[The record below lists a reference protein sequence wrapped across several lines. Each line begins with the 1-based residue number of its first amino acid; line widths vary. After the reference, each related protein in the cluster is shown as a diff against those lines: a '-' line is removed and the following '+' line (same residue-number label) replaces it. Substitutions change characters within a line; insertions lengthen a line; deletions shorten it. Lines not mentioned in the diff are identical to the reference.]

1 MVSDATTTM
10 CEYSR
15 RDGSRGTK
23 TTTHA
28 DFNAGG
34 GLSVEDAMHILAW
47 HFTDAAERE
56 YRDAGDPMKIMAGMM
71 MDRRMNE

>member
-56 YRDAGDPMKIMAGMM
+56 YRDAGDPTKITAGVT